1 VIRLVLGLG
10 NPGEEYA
17 ATRHN
22 AGFRVID
29 ELARRFGVRLDRIDC
44 NALTALVHGDP
55 PPPAVGDPP
64 RPALSERDAPALGD
78 RPKPALGNSLEAAAL
93 GEAPEPTLGDSLEP
107 AVSAGWWVLLAKPET
122 YMNRSG
128 YAARCLVERHGIAP
142 AAVLVVYD
150 EVNLPLGRLRLRR
163 SGSPAG
169 HRGIE
174 SIIENL
180 RSDQVARLRIGV
192 APAPVPST
200 AGAAPASASAGAMGE
215 VGGEHLADFVLAPFT
230 AAEEL
235 ALAPVIQSAAD
246 ACEVWLR
253 EGIDAAMNRF
263 NGV

>member
-1 VIRLVLGLG
+1 VSHLVLGLG

-29 ELARRFGVRLDRIDC
+29 ELARRFGVRVERVDC
-44 NALTALVHGDP
+44 NALTVRVELPAP
-55 PPPAVGDPP
+55 AAPAV
-64 RPALSERDAPALGD
+64 PAAP
-78 RPKPALGNSLEAAAL
+78 S
-93 GEAPEPTLGDSLEP
+93 
-107 AVSAGWWVLLAKPET
+107 VLLAKPQT

-128 YAARCLVERHGIAP
+128 YAARCLVERHGISP

-174 SIIENL
+174 SILENL
-180 RSDQVARLRIGV
+180 RSDQVARLRIGI
-192 APAPVPST
+192 APDP
-200 AGAAPASASAGAMGE
+200 AAAA
-215 VGGEHLADFVLAPFT
+215 VGGEELADFVLAPF
-230 AAEEL
+230 APAEEE
-235 ALAPVIQSAAD
+235 ALAPVVQSAAD
-246 ACEVWLR
+246 ACEIWLR

-263 NGV
+263 NGG